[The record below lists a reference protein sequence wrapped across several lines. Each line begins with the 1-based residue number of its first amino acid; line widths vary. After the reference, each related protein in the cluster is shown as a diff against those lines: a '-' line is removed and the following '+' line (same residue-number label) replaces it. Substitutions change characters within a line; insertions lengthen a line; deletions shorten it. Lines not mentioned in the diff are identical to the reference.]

1 MQPSS
6 SKHSPALGWA
16 ISEQVGSYAP
26 TSNFAHQAVDPCTPS
41 CGAQACMVDGI
52 ALEKGS
58 AGGDPRQH
66 TKQPYV
72 TGTSVIGLKYKD
84 GVMVVADTLG

>member
-1 MQPSS
+1 
-6 SKHSPALGWA
+6 
-16 ISEQVGSYAP
+16 
-26 TSNFAHQAVDPCTPS
+26 
-41 CGAQACMVDGI
+41 MVDGI